1 MTCTIILARH
11 GGDTQPGWPRLLS
24 GRSRLIGI
32 VITVVLL
39 AVLAWKIDLH
49 EFSVALA
56 NANYAWALPAVLT
69 TTISYLLRTIRWGR
83 IVRPIRQLSFSTLLP
98 VLFIG
103 FMANNLLPA
112 RMGEVVRAYALNRK
126 TGLSKTVGLA
136 TILLERL
143 CDGVTLVLALG
154 AVALVFPLP
163 AGLEQAGVVAGALF
177 IGISVASIVVLA
189 REDHAV
195 RLVNLVV
202 RRLPARI
209 RQRVDGKA
217 ESFLVGLGA
226 MRRGPDLLAVGAWSL
241 VIWAVEVTT
250 YILVLQ
256 SVQPH
261 LATGTPLMAA
271 VLLMVAVNLGTLIPS
286 TPGYIGAFQFFGV
299 LALSAFGVPAGE
311 ALAVAIVAHVAQWAT
326 VTGIG
331 LFFVAHQSIGLGS
344 LTAAD
349 DAVDRRVL
357 ATSRVD
363 E

>member
-1 MTCTIILARH
+1 MLQGR
-11 GGDTQPGWPRLLS
+11 PFLLK

-32 VITVVLL
+32 IVTIALL
-39 AVLAWKIDLH
+39 ALLAWKIDLH
-49 EFSVALA
+49 EFGVALA
-56 NANYAWALPAVLT
+56 NANYAWALPAILT

-83 IVRPIRQLSFSTLLP
+83 IVRPIRSIPFSILLP

-143 CDGVTLVLALG
+143 CDGLTLVLALG

-163 AGLEQAGVVAGALF
+163 SGVRDVGIIAGLVF
-177 IGISVASIVVLA
+177 IGISVASVVVLA
-189 REDHAV
+189 REDLAV
-195 RLVNLVV
+195 KLVNLVV
-202 RRLPARI
+202 NRLPLKVRS
-209 RQRVDGKA
+209 RVDGKA
-217 ESFLVGLGA
+217 ESFLIGLGA
-226 MRRGPDLLAVGAWSL
+226 MRRGSDLLAVAAWSI
-241 VIWAVEVTT
+241 VIWTVELTT
-250 YILVLQ
+250 YLLVLQ

-261 LATGTPLMAA
+261 LLTGTPLMAA
-271 VLLMVAVNLGTLIPS
+271 VILMVAVNLGTLIPS

-299 LALSAFGVPAGE
+299 LALSAFGVSTGE
-311 ALAVAIVAHVAQWAT
+311 ALAVSIVAHAAQWAT

-331 LFFVAHQSIGLGS
+331 LFFAARESIGLKS
-344 LTAAD
+344 LTVAESGSD
-349 DAVDRRVL
+349 PRRLAVSP
-357 ATSRVD
+357 AK